1 MATERS
7 VNVRVRL
14 RGGDQFKKDMASVNA
29 SLSGM
34 SGWLDVTKGLLASD
48 AIRRGLNAI
57 AGAFRDCFDAS
68 VEFETA
74 MAGVQKTTGMTDVEL
89 ANMANELMDLSENIP
104 IAATE
109 LAGLAE
115 SAGQLGIAK
124 EDITEFVEVVAAM
137 GVATNM
143 SAEEAA
149 NEMARFANIMGTS
162 SDDYE
167 RMGSVIVELGNNLA
181 TTESEILEM
190 AMRMAGVGNLVGMS
204 ESEILAM
211 AAALS
216 SLGIE
221 AEAGASSIATL
232 WTEIETMVALGS
244 SELEDFAEVAGMT
257 PQAFKTMWNS
267 DAAGAFLAF
276 IQGLQEMGAEG
287 ESVMAVISGM
297 GIDEKRMRTSVT
309 SLAGDNDLLAESLE
323 MGAQA
328 WEDNTALAKEAGTFY
343 ATTASQIEMAQ
354 HKIDN
359 AQKTLGDRYKGL
371 VLDYTQAAGSI
382 AADIREGLA
391 GQLSLS
397 EMMGI
402 GDETFA
408 ESAAQIDTTYRQAMA
423 LIGRLEEMG
432 EFGGL
437 DASGQQEYLATLQ
450 LLEELVPGVSS
461 AIDDE
466 TGAIQGGTAA
476 LYENAEAARETAMQA
491 AELERSQNYYTAVTK
506 AEENLANE
514 KTLLTLAIEE
524 ETRAL
529 AEQETWQERQNQL
542 YEEAAR
548 LAEEANRKEGVQ
560 THTADEFLSQVGVEA
575 AGYESEYAMVTARIA
590 ESGEAAAIAG
600 SEVDSLTA
608 SIAAQ
613 TAELEENGHVVD
625 DYLANMEAA
634 GETYEK
640 MIEGSEGLAEAQQDA
655 INGMTLMEQQFDA
668 LLAERDAMIE
678 AAAERVDSIISGFSA
693 KEMPEAISADELLEN
708 LQTQLDYM
716 EQYQENLAAVQEM
729 GLDAD
734 IVAMLSDGSAQS
746 AAILAGLAEDG
757 GESIDALNAKF
768 AEVGS
773 AKDAMAVAMAEA
785 SIDFQN
791 RANEI
796 TTAMDNMVADVNQY
810 GLAYGNA
817 ASTIQGIIDGMNS
830 KIGTLSARVARV
842 RSLTAQAAS
851 AGSGGGTPH
860 AAGLTYVPY
869 DGYLAQLHRGEMVL
883 TALEARAYRA
893 QQFADYGAL
902 AALEARGGTVNND
915 YRRVYDGRIDNSVR
929 VGDIYVR
936 NETDI
941 SRLERQLTGRS
952 RSMARGYGS
961 R

>member
-48 AIRRGLNAI
+48 AIRSGLNAI

-74 MAGVQKTTGMTDVEL
+74 MAGVQKTTGMTDAEL
-89 ANMANELMDLSENIP
+89 DTMAMQLMDLSENIP

-143 SAEEAA
+143 SAEETA

-162 SDDYE
+162 SNDYE

-204 ESEILAM
+204 ESEILAT

-221 AEAGASSIATL
+221 AEAGASSITTL

-267 DAAGAFLAF
+267 DAAGTFLAI
-276 IQGLQEMGAEG
+276 IQGLQEMGVEG
-287 ESVMAVISGM
+287 ESVMAIISGM
-297 GIDEKRMRTSVT
+297 GIEEKRMRTSVT

-328 WEDNTALAKEAGTFY
+328 WEDNTALAEEAGTFY
-343 ATTASQIEMAQ
+343 ATTASQIQMAE
-354 HKIDN
+354 N
-359 AQKTLGDRYKGL
+359 ELENLKTAAGDSFSYLARDAVTALGDMASGIRQNMTE
-371 VLDYTQAAGSI
+371 LDPLSKRLAENAAEYEEEAASI
-382 AADIREGLA
+382 ELAD
-391 GQLSLS
+391 
-397 EMMGI
+397 
-402 GDETFA
+402 
-408 ESAAQIDTTYRQAMA
+408 RQARA
-423 LIGRLEEMG
+423 LIDSLEEMG
-432 EFGGL
+432 DFGSL
-437 DASGQQEYLATLQ
+437 DDVTQQKYLATLR
-450 LLEELVPGVSS
+450 LIGELVPSTKNI
-461 AIDDE
+461 IDEE
-466 TGAIQGGTAA
+466 TGAIEGGTEA
-476 LYENAEAARETAMQA
+476 LYANTEAARE
-491 AELERSQNYYTAVTK
+491 N
-506 AEENLANE
+506 
-514 KTLLTLAIEE
+514 
-524 ETRAL
+524 
-529 AEQETWQERQNQL
+529 AEQTAALKEAQENWAE
-542 YEEAAR
+542 YERTMEQVA
-548 LAEEANRKEGVQ
+548 AEEALLTAARAEQSQAQAEYNAIMERYEELMAEAQARAAEMNAQYG
-560 THTADEFLSQVGVEA
+560 TNYTADQFLREVGTPAENGEPEWVALQEEMNLA
-575 AGYESEYAMVTARIA
+575 ADEVSRTTQ
-590 ESGEAAAIAG
+590 
-600 SEVDSLTA
+600 EVDTLSA
-608 SIAAQ
+608 SIADGKE
-613 TAELEENGHVVD
+613 ELEEYGYVVD
-625 DYLANMEAA
+625 EYNAQMEAM
-634 GETYEK
+634 GESYEK
-640 MIEGSEGLAEAQQDA
+640 AIEGSQALTEEQQDA

-668 LLAERDAMIE
+668 LLAERDAAIE
-678 AAAERVDSIISGFSA
+678 EAEERVDSIISGFGA
-693 KEMPEAISADELLEN
+693 IEMPEAISADELLEN

-734 IVAMLSDGSAQS
+734 IVTMLSDGSTQS

-768 AEVGS
+768 AEVGT

-830 KIGTLSARVARV
+830 KIGTLSARVSRV

-952 RSMARGYGS
+952 RSVARGYGS